1 MCPLPFDYFSNHL
14 KYLTRPRLH
23 QASWWRIHEVNNTHK
38 VTRKPFPVISIGGD
52 LQGSHNTICCPQ
64 CQRRWQTGIIYIG
77 HCSCMSTCVYMCVYM
92 CVYCQTSLHLTRSP
106 RTSSSIFAYCKE
118 WRGRNHQSHTE
129 YCPWRNYFLTTSTM
143 NTIFATNQGITCH
156 LIYNEQWRQLF
167 LKVTPENTFLFV
179 LEAVE
184 VFLQT

>member
-23 QASWWRIHEVNNTHK
+23 HASWWRIHEVNNTHK

-118 WRGRNHQSHTE
+118 WRGEWHGNG
-129 YCPWRNYFLTTSTM
+129 L
-143 NTIFATNQGITCH
+143 GIR
-156 LIYNEQWRQLF
+156 LGQPLQELNVQY
-167 LKVTPENTFLFV
+167 TFRV
-179 LEAVE
+179 
-184 VFLQT
+184 VFLAVGTDLQWMQYSTALQDNSTTWLFQPIID

>member
-1 MCPLPFDYFSNHL
+1 MLTALTSKRR
-14 KYLTRPRLH
+14 KYLSDMLKLCT
-23 QASWWRIHEVNNTHK
+23 Q
-38 VTRKPFPVISIGGD
+38 
-52 LQGSHNTICCPQ
+52 
-64 CQRRWQTGIIYIG
+64 
-77 HCSCMSTCVYMCVYM
+77 
-92 CVYCQTSLHLTRSP
+92 
-106 RTSSSIFAYCKE
+106 
-118 WRGRNHQSHTE
+118 
-129 YCPWRNYFLTTSTM
+129 RNYFLTTPKM